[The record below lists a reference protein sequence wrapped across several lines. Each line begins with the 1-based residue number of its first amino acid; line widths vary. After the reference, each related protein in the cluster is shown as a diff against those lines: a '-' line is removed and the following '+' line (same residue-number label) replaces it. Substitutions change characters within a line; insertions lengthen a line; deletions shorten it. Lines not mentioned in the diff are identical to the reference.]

1 MAEYCIHSFPRPRKG
16 ETPERISR
24 KGELIASSLLE
35 NGLMLA
41 PENFEVPLL
50 DGFGQQIDGITVLQC
65 RICFTEIEP
74 SKLAAHSETFGPYSL
89 VYDIDDLRRIGGLP
103 VHYVPLPMGS
113 HLYGLG
119 SEILGGVADA
129 TRVLDSIVV
138 MRQQMEQSPTLGLQW
153 TRNIDGVDVTD
164 GVRFNEEQTTILRS
178 FFDELEKM
186 CSSPFR
192 LTQQKLLA
200 ATACFYPTEHPAY
213 TGKLHYYRQREWRIV
228 EIGLMQGEEP
238 LAPRATS
245 AQQEVLH
252 EIDNDFFSKT
262 VKVPTGRRIN
272 EWEFATIAER
282 CRFLSRVGDLDVIGL
297 ARYLVVGGANA
308 EHFSLREAF
317 RARGV
322 EVVTIDEFS
331 KMPMS
336 ATASDPAI

>member
-1 MAEYCIHSFPRPRKG
+1 M
-16 ETPERISR
+16 PESVSR
-24 KGELIASSLLE
+24 KGERIASSLLE

-41 PENFEVPLL
+41 PENFELPLL
-50 DGFGQQIDGITVLQC
+50 DEVGRQIDGITVLQC
-65 RICFTEIEP
+65 RLCFAEIEP
-74 SKLAAHSETFGPYSL
+74 SSLAAHSETFGPYSL

-119 SEILGGVADA
+119 AEILGGVADA
-129 TRVLDSIVV
+129 TRVLDSIVA
-138 MRQQMEQSPTLGLQW
+138 MREQMEQSPMLGLQW

-186 CSSPFR
+186 CFSPFR

-200 ATACFYPTEHPAY
+200 AAACFYPTEYATY
-213 TGKLHYYRQREWRIV
+213 TGKLHYYRQREWRLV
-228 EIGLMQGEEP
+228 EIGLMQGDKP

-245 AQQEVLH
+245 AQQELLR

-272 EWEFATIAER
+272 EWESATIAER
-282 CRFLSRVGDLDVIGL
+282 CRFLSRVGDIDVVGL
-297 ARYLVVGGANA
+297 ARYLVVGGPNG
-308 EHFSLREAF
+308 EHFPLGDAF

-322 EVVTIDEFS
+322 EVVTIDEFLQCQGQR
-331 KMPMS
+331 
-336 ATASDPAI
+336 T

>member
-16 ETPERISR
+16 ESFQQSLR
-24 KGELIASSLLE
+24 KGELIASSLLQ

-41 PENFEVPLL
+41 PENFDIPLL
-50 DGFGQQIDGITVLQC
+50 NGLGHRIDSITVLQC
-65 RICFTEIEP
+65 RICFTEIQP
-74 SKLAAHSETFGPYSL
+74 SNLAAHSETFGPYSL

-119 SEILGGVADA
+119 SEILGGVAD
-129 TRVLDSIVV
+129 TVRVLESIVA

-178 FFDELEKM
+178 FFDELEKA

-228 EIGLMQGEEP
+228 EIGLMQGEAP

-245 AQQEVLH
+245 VQQQILN
-252 EIDNDFFSKT
+252 EIDHEFFSKT
-262 VKVPTGRRIN
+262 VKVPTGRQIN
-272 EWEFATIAER
+272 EWEPAVIAER
-282 CRFLSRVGDLDVIGL
+282 CRFLSRVGDLDVISL
-297 ARYLVVGGANA
+297 ARYLVISAQDTA
-308 EHFSLREAF
+308 QFPFRDAF
-317 RARGV
+317 RERAV
-322 EVVTIDEFS
+322 EVVTLSQFS
-331 KMPMS
+331 ELS
-336 ATASDPAI
+336 GAG